1 MVISLLLAWYQN
13 RLEPCQLDA
22 YLTISNPNQLLN
34 KNKKEIIA
42 LKSVLATLH
51 FLRNLQM
58 AD

>member
-34 KNKKEIIA
+34 KKKIIA
-42 LKSVLATLH
+42 LKPVLATLH

-58 AD
+58 GR